1 MTRRAGTIIRRMVQK
16 RKLPGMLVFD
26 VDGQL
31 LSSSPSAERMLYHGQ
46 SDRLIR
52 SIRSSLR
59 SLKSKEIREKEAF
72 SSPAGPLL
80 QQTLTSGR
88 RTYGIQ
94 AFMLDHRPLGRNH
107 LVAVLFERINSNRLD
122 PIRARRRFGLSAREF
137 EVIQALKIGM
147 SDKEIASSLGVGFE
161 TIRDYLK
168 NIRAKL
174 GVSTR
179 TAILNMVL
187 SN

>member
-1 MTRRAGTIIRRMVQK
+1 MTRRAGTTIRRMIQK

-26 VDGQL
+26 ADGQL
-31 LSSSPSAERMLYHGQ
+31 LSSSPAAEQMLYHGQ

-52 SIRSSLR
+52 SIRTSLKG
-59 SLKSKEIREKEAF
+59 LKSKEIKGKDQF
-72 SSPAGPLL
+72 SSPAGPIL
-80 QQTLTSGR
+80 QETLATGR

-94 AFMLDHRPLGRNH
+94 AFMLNHQPMGRNQ
-107 LVAVLFERINSNRLD
+107 LVAVLFERVNSNRLD
-122 PIRARRRFGLSAREF
+122 PTRARRRFGLSAREF

-179 TAILNMVL
+179 TAILNTVL